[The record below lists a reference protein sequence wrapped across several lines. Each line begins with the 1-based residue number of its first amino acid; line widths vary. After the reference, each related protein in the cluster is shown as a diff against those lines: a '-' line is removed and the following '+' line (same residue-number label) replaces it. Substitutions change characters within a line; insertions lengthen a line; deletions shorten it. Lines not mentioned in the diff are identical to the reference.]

1 VFVCKDYAN
10 LSFNSFTL
18 CEKFFFIGYI
28 SVRDEALTEEVKM
41 SKVLASS
48 KRVVEITAVQQIV
61 ADGGHAGGTSSC
73 AGFIR
78 GAAKSVGV
86 SLPVTDEV
94 CASRRTHSITMGG
107 ELLNLGRG
115 QQIFDAALST
125 GRLVSIKGGD
135 SRDITVA
142 VEACRTFIEAGGDAI
157 LYHLQGNAD
166 TIREGQTTIAPATD
180 LTMRRIS
187 LAAIIEA
194 QGPDA
199 WEVGDRG
206 DRFAFCRLDGDRP
219 RLRVHWASV
228 PARLWI
234 DATAIPF
241 HTSDDLPGSV
251 TWETVNAAPI
261 ADCSGVAVYDS
272 GMVTVEGVELAKP
285 MRAGEANLLAAI
297 INAKGEAVQAPNRQT
312 AKVVKQKLGDASAR
326 IETVRG
332 KGYRWVA

>member
-1 VFVCKDYAN
+1 
-10 LSFNSFTL
+10 
-18 CEKFFFIGYI
+18 
-28 SVRDEALTEEVKM
+28 M
-41 SKVLASS
+41 SKVLATGR
-48 KRVVEITAVQQIV
+48 RVKEITAVRQIV

-94 CASRRTHSITMGG
+94 CASRRTHSITMDG

-142 VEACRTFIEAGGDAI
+142 VEACRSFIEAGGDVI
-157 LYHLQGNAD
+157 LYHLQGNAA
-166 TIREGQTTIAPATD
+166 TIREGQTTVEPATD
-180 LTMRRIS
+180 LTMRRAS
-187 LAAIIEA
+187 LKAIIEA
-194 QGPDA
+194 QGSEA
-199 WEVGDRG
+199 WEIGDRG
-206 DRFAFCRLDGDRP
+206 DRFAFCRLDGERP
-219 RLRVHWASV
+219 RLRIHWAAV
-228 PARLWI
+228 PANLWI
-234 DATAIPF
+234 DAQAVAF
-241 HTSDDLPGSV
+241 HTNDDLPGTVAYES
-251 TWETVNAAPI
+251 VNAAPI
-261 ADCSGVAVYDS
+261 ANCSGVAVYDS
-272 GMVTVEGVELAKP
+272 GMVTVEGVELSKP
-285 MRAGEANLLAAI
+285 MRKGEADLLAAI
-297 INAKGEAVQAPNRQT
+297 INANGEAVKAPNRQT